1 MNKGIIK
8 KIYRVKDIENI
19 QNKINQLGLENKKFD
34 AVEFLTIRMLSTIL
48 LTVLL
53 LIFFYSK
60 YFPFGSKRSFNS

>member
-60 YFPFGSKRSFNS
+60 